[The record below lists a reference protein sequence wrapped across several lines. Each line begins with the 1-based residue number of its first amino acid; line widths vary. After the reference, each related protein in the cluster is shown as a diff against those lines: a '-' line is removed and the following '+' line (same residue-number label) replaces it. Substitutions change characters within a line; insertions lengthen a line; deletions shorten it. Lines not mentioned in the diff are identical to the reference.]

1 MIKVEKKKKK
11 MADRAVKVAV
21 LEGDFVALCNLGLPF
36 SISYQLQE
44 KGLKLPDALW
54 TVKSSTSGFSVS
66 LFWPSSLLQHESLK
80 KRKRQRKRG
89 KAKSQSKVKVANQV
103 VLNNKAMEE
112 VTGRKSEKFPSRAHH
127 SGAVVPTQVEV
138 SKSVSPVTIPSTT
151 SDMDPLPPSNSESTP
166 DVDPLPPSNSESDN
180 SIDLTT
186 CSNVSFETRD
196 GHPGVRFTAEKSDK
210 TSEWTPVVGRR
221 KKRPQIPPFVLR
233 RFPPD
238 HPIHQSHAS
247 CSDDTESEEDEE
259 LTIPQSANVFFNI
272 VDGTPGLRITTRN
285 TSSWT
290 PIATRTRSKCKS
302 IASVK

>member
-1 MIKVEKKKKK
+1 

-54 TVKSSTSGFSVS
+54 TVKSSISGFSVS

-80 KRKRQRKRG
+80 KRKRQRKRS

-112 VTGRKSEKFPSRAHH
+112 VTGRKSENFPSRAHH

-138 SKSVSPVTIPSTT
+138 SKSISAVTIPST
-151 SDMDPLPPSNSESTP
+151 TP
-166 DVDPLPPSNSESDN
+166 DVDPLPPSNSTSESAPGVDLLPPSNSESDD

-196 GHPGVRFTAEKSDK
+196 SHPGVRFTAEKSDK
-210 TSEWTPVVGRR
+210 TPEWTPVVGRR

-238 HPIHQSHAS
+238 HPIHQSRAS

-259 LTIPQSANVFFNI
+259 LTIPQSANVFFNV
-272 VDGTPGLRITTRN
+272 VDGTPGLRISTRN